1 MNDKKIKINMLDINV
16 AHASSFSEANLRC
29 GGGIPRFPEKVEYVW
44 GETDWDGI
52 SIFTDKRLS
61 LVDRVK
67 SKLKVAW
74 LMEPRAYDREAY
86 ELITRLED
94 KFDLILTH
102 DISLLDRKTGNYRYL
117 PADTNIIEDA
127 SIKIHDKSKMT
138 SFIYSNKTELP
149 GHKVRFVVA
158 KFLNAGNYDIESYG
172 RGIRPI
178 DRKADA
184 LKDYRFSIAIENS
197 SADNYFTDKILDCF
211 VTGVVPVY
219 WGCPNVVQYF
229 NPKGI
234 LFFHTLEDLGN
245 ILNRLTPEM
254 YESMLPA
261 IKENFEKAKYYMR
274 LDDIVIDT
282 IREEFNLEEL
292 GIIKNAT

>member
-1 MNDKKIKINMLDINV
+1 MSKITINMLDINV

-29 GGGIPRFPEKVEYVW
+29 GGGAPRFPEKVEYVW
-44 GETDWDGI
+44 GMQDWDGI

-61 LVDRVK
+61 LVDSVN

-74 LMEPRAYDREAY
+74 LMEPRAYDRIAY
-86 ELITRLED
+86 DKVVELEN

-102 DISLLDRKTGNYRYL
+102 DVSLLSRETGNYKYL

-127 SIKIHDKSKMT
+127 SIGIHEKSKMT
-138 SFIYSNKTELP
+138 SFIYSNKTQLP
-149 GHKVRFVVA
+149 GHQVRFVVA
-158 KFLNAGNYDIESYG
+158 KFLNSKNHDIESYG
-172 RGIRPI
+172 RGCRPI
-178 DRKADA
+178 ERKADA

-197 SADNYFTDKILDCF
+197 SAENYFTDKILDCF
-211 VTGVVPVY
+211 VTGTVPIY
-219 WGCPNVVQYF
+219 WGCPNVAQYF

-234 LFFHTLEDLGN
+234 IFFHTLEDLDN
-245 ILNRLTPEM
+245 TLNRLTPQM
-254 YESMLPA
+254 YENMLPA

-292 GIIKNAT
+292 GIVKDAT